1 MWDLGFSQY
10 KPVTIIYLN
19 FISIHTKNYP
29 CAITIDF
36 PKNKNKSNRRDFF
49 TKPERNYGSPALML
63 KPIWYP
69 QLCSVWEFKIGA
81 SSLM

>member
-1 MWDLGFSQY
+1 MVPGDILKGA
-10 KPVTIIYLN
+10 TIIYLN
-19 FISIHTKNYP
+19 FISIHTKNQP
-29 CAITIDF
+29 CAMNIAF
-36 PKNKNKSNRRDFF
+36 RKNKNTSYRRDFF

-69 QLCSVWEFKIGA
+69 LSSVWEIKIGA